1 MGTRSVIF
9 GDEAEE
15 IFKLKT
21 VRSEVLRQRNM
32 AQNDIEFALCDEKI
46 YETEM
51 NLWKIFIRKVAHVT
65 DQARFWEFL
74 QKIEY
79 AFGEITFI
87 PQVADSFDAMYQ
99 SLQRFVAKMCADA
112 RARFHSATT
121 ADA

>member
-15 IFKLKT
+15 IFRLKT

-32 AQNDIEFALCDEKI
+32 AQNDSEFAMCDERI
-46 YETEM
+46 YETELS
-51 NLWKIFIRKVAHVT
+51 LWKIFFRKVAHVT

-87 PQVADSFDAMYQ
+87 PQVAESFDAMYR
-99 SLQRFVAKMCADA
+99 SLHHFVAKMCADA
-112 RARFHSATT
+112 RARFHSAT
-121 ADA
+121 AAGA